1 MPYEMKGEI
10 KVAYPDF
17 IIVRKDSVLGYV
29 IDILE
34 PHNPDYK
41 DNLGKAKALAKYAEE
56 EPKIGRV
63 QLIRREKDV
72 SGKDK
77 FKRLDMSHGTV
88 RQKVLKAINT
98 DEIDHI
104 FETDG
109 FFE

>member
-1 MPYEMKGEI
+1 M
-10 KVAYPDF
+10 
-17 IIVRKDSVLGYV
+17 
-29 IDILE
+29 DILE

-63 QLIRREKDV
+63 QLIRREKDA

-77 FKRLDMSHGTV
+77 FKRLDMSRGSI

>member
-1 MPYEMKGEI
+1 M
-10 KVAYPDF
+10 
-17 IIVRKDSVLGYV
+17 
-29 IDILE
+29 
-34 PHNPDYK
+34 
-41 DNLGKAKALAKYAEE
+41 
-56 EPKIGRV
+56 

>member
-1 MPYEMKGEI
+1 MPYEMEGVK
-10 KVAYPDF
+10 KPAYPDF

-34 PHNPDYK
+34 PHNPNFK
-41 DNLGKAKALAKYAEE
+41 DNLGKAKALAQYAKE

-63 QLIRREKDV
+63 QLIRLEKAA

-77 FKRLDMSHGTV
+77 FKRLDMSHGSI
-88 RQKVLKAINT
+88 RKKVLKAINT